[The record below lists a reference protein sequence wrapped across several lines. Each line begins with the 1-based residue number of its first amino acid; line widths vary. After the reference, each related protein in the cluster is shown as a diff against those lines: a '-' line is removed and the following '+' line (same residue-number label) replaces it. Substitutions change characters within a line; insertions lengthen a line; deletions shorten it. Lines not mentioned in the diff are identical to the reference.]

1 MLWHSQDFGLGA
13 IISLVLAIIFT
24 NIYDVRTKVLQLKY
38 FFLGILIGI
47 TFYPIFLKLT
57 GHHLQIEYVAFFTRQ
72 FGSGFGAIPI
82 TLMGPVLIIFP
93 VIFLILYFHIKIN
106 AFYRNTSYHLLQ
118 NSFIGLFFSFFII
131 VTFPYFINRSI
142 ASGQLQI
149 FLLPISISLGSLL
162 GTFSNI
168 GFFKTLNSFVISK
181 KLLNLFLYSPLLI
194 IFSLPFSTLS
204 LFPNPSIELPRIL
217 GRDLNSTW
225 PPNKLKNTLD
235 NVELAS
241 QFAHQENVTVAYFG
255 SFSNYIALEKK
266 IEVANL
272 YNSPFDFLISS
283 QSYDQGCSYLRS
295 INSQYLILDY
305 SASETFKI
313 VMDITKKSNFCDAYV
328 FSNILQ
334 IEPYFFAE
342 RLK

>member
-1 MLWHSQDFGLGA
+1 
-13 IISLVLAIIFT
+13 
-24 NIYDVRTKVLQLKY
+24 
-38 FFLGILIGI
+38 
-47 TFYPIFLKLT
+47 LKLT

-106 AFYRNTSYHLLQ
+106 AFYRNTRYHLLQ